1 MLRFRRNNQ
10 DWQEFTQTWES
21 SGRCYGKFYCL
32 FGFHSYAVT
41 VKSIYNLTILP
52 ACRRA
57 KYASLSSGVLL
68 QSPMANKFSISSTLR
83 NRSTLRLPFFS
94 ILSESFDWYAM
105 ELTFSPVQR
114 NTRSVSMLVPL
125 SVVSVKGPEIQ
136 GLSESNCQKHVSY
149 QNCLCY
155 RWNLS
160 LVNSIRKTAPKSVFW
175 APSCVP
181 EFEYN
186 VAQFPC

>member
-1 MLRFRRNNQ
+1 MSTCTLWFRRNNE

-21 SGRCYGKFYCL
+21 SGRCYAKFYCL

-149 QNCLCY
+149 
-155 RWNLS
+155 
-160 LVNSIRKTAPKSVFW
+160 
-175 APSCVP
+175 
-181 EFEYN
+181 
-186 VAQFPC
+186 

>member
-1 MLRFRRNNQ
+1 MFHLSGWKVHLCYDSEGITRIGRNLHKPGNHPGDVMQ
-10 DWQEFTQTWES
+10 NFIAFSDFIT
-21 SGRCYGKFYCL
+21 
-32 FGFHSYAVT
+32 YAVT
-41 VKSIYNLTILP
+41 VRSIYNLTILP

-83 NRSTLRLPFFS
+83 NWSTLRLPFFS

-149 QNCLCY
+149 
-155 RWNLS
+155 
-160 LVNSIRKTAPKSVFW
+160 
-175 APSCVP
+175 
-181 EFEYN
+181 
-186 VAQFPC
+186 